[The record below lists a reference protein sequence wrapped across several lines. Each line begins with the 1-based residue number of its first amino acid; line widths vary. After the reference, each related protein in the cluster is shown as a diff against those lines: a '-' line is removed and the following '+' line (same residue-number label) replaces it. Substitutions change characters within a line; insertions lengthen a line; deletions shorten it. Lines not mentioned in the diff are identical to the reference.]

1 MRGWLT
7 ADRGEPC
14 LFAAAV
20 TAVCD
25 LYAQALTLH
34 EQGVHLISTDEK
46 TGIQALE
53 SLHPLV
59 PLRPGQ
65 IERREVEYIRHGTQC
80 LIANFAVATG
90 QVVAPS
96 IGPTRTADDFT
107 AHIAR
112 TVSTDPEAA
121 WIFIVDHLNIHQ
133 RTSLVRYV
141 AAQCAI
147 PLDLDARGTIRN
159 MRAMASRRAFLQ
171 DVTHRIRFVYTP
183 VHTAWLNQVELWF
196 SILARRLL
204 KRGSFTSVEDLRAQL
219 LAFITHFNRTFAKP
233 FKWTY
238 TGRPLTI

>member
-1 MRGWLT
+1 
-7 ADRGEPC
+7 
-14 LFAAAV
+14 V

-34 EQGVHLISTDEK
+34 EQGVHLMSTDEK

-53 SLHPLV
+53 SLHPLL

-96 IGPTRTADDFT
+96 IGPTRTATDFA

-112 TVSTDPEAA
+112 TVRTDPEAT

-133 RTSLVRYV
+133 STPLVRSV

-147 PLDLDARGTIRN
+147 PLDLDACGAIKN

-171 DVTHRIRFVYTP
+171 DPTHRIRFVYTP
-183 VHTAWLNQVELWF
+183 VHTSWLNQVELWF

-204 KRGSFTSVEDLRAQL
+204 KRGSFTSVEDLRTQL
-219 LAFITHFNRTFAKP
+219 LAFIAYFNRTLAKP

-238 TGRPLTI
+238 TGRPLII